1 MMKLSNPSRL
11 LALATAGIL
20 SASVLL
26 APAPA
31 RADKAKT
38 YKYGAVALG
47 VLGGYLLSKG
57 KTVAGAAVLGA
68 GAYSYKKGEDTR
80 KANKYDN
87 YSKYGNRYG
96 YNNNGG
102 RSGYN
107 NNGYNNNGDRYSYN
121 NSYDNGYDVPDRNRP
136 GNRDNNRNSEY
147 RAYKSDDRYDSR
159 DRDTRGNKNPKIR
172 VR

>member
-1 MMKLSNPSRL
+1 MMKISNPSRL

-47 VLGGYLLSKG
+47 VLGGVLLSKG

-68 GAYSYKKGEDTR
+68 GAYAYKKGEDTR
-80 KANKYDN
+80 KAEKYD
-87 YSKYGNRYG
+87 NRYG
-96 YNNNGG
+96 YNNNG
-102 RSGYN
+102 YN
-107 NNGYNNNGDRYSYN
+107 NNYNNGDRYSYN
-121 NSYDNGYDVPDRNRP
+121 NSYNSGYDNSYDAPDRHRL

-147 RAYKSDDRYDSR
+147 RATRSDDRYDSR
-159 DRDTRGNKNPKIR
+159 DRDNDRHDNRKNSKIR

>member
-1 MMKLSNPSRL
+1 MKISNPSRL

-47 VLGGYLLSKG
+47 VLGGVLLSKG
-57 KTVAGAAVLGA
+57 KTVAGAAALGA
-68 GAYSYKKGEDTR
+68 GAYAYKKGEDTR

-87 YSKYGNRYG
+87 YGKYGNRYG
-96 YNNNGG
+96 YNNNNG

-107 NNGYNNNGDRYSYN
+107 NGYNNTGYNNGYSNNGNRYSYN
-121 NSYDNGYDVPDRNRP
+121 NSSDNGYDAQDRHHP
-136 GNRDNNRNSEY
+136 GNNNHKSKHRDHKR
-147 RAYKSDDRYDSR
+147 DDR
-159 DRDTRGNKNPKIR
+159 DREGDD
-172 VR
+172 